1 MTSQIIEAAYRNFS
15 LYTLEDRA
23 LLYFEDGL
31 RASIRRGIWVSKNLP
46 KTKTATVAG
55 YMMPL
60 HPHGEADEVL
70 QNFTSPFKMNYPYFN
85 GNDAGFGTL
94 LEPSNFSASRY
105 TSIELSEFTK
115 SVVLVDTNLITMIPN
130 YDEEREEPA
139 FLLPLVPIHLLNGIQ
154 GMAVGFKC
162 SIVPYN
168 IVDIVEQQI
177 NVLSDKPQERIVP
190 YFKPLDQY
198 AVASTVSPKGN
209 VIWTFEGSVE
219 KVKRDV
225 WRVTSLPYGV
235 KHSDFIKHLHD
246 LIESGIVKKYVDNSK
261 KQVNCDVFLKQVTH
275 NEEEIKNILGLRNN
289 RTEIINLISYSEQ
302 KVKKFEVNELIQE
315 FTLWRKNFFKI
326 RIQKQIDQL
335 EHEMSRLKD
344 ILVTVGLIVAGKL
357 NISKVK
363 KTEMLDILVKN
374 KVVDA
379 EYIASL
385 PIYRFN
391 VDNIDAIKAQIDEQ
405 QNQIAELN
413 ATLNSEN
420 KIRKLYISE
429 LRSIQKKFTN
439 TKPLKKTET
448 IKKVA

>member
-105 TSIELSEFTK
+105 TSIELSEFAK
-115 SVVLVDTNLITMIPN
+115 DVILADANLITMVPN

-139 FLLPLVPIHLLNGIQ
+139 FLLPLVPLHLLNGIS

-168 IVDIVEQQI
+168 IVDIIEQQI
-177 NVLSDKPQERIVP
+177 NVLSNKPQDKIIP
-190 YFKPLDQY
+190 YFRPLDQY

-209 VIWTFEGSVE
+209 VIWTFEGSVT
-219 KVKRDV
+219 KIKRDV
-225 WRVTSLPYGV
+225 WQVNTLPYGV

-246 LIESGIVKKYVDNSK
+246 LIESGVVKKYVDNSK
-261 KQVNCDVFLKQVTH
+261 KQVNCDVFFKQSMLDE
-275 NEEEIKNILGLRNN
+275 NEVKNILGLRNN

-302 KVKKFEVNELIQE
+302 KVKKFEVNELIND
-315 FTLWRKNFFKI
+315 FTLWRMDFYKQ

-335 EHEMSRLKD
+335 KQEMARLQD
-344 ILVTVGLIVAGKL
+344 IIKTVDLIVKGKL
-357 NISKVK
+357 NISKVHK
-363 KTEMLDILVKN
+363 AEMMNILTSNGVIN
-374 KVVDA
+374 T

-385 PIYRFN
+385 PVYRFN
-391 VDNIDAIKAQIDEQ
+391 IDNVEAIKSQILQ
-405 QNQIAELN
+405 QQTEIAELELVLHSD
-413 ATLNSEN
+413 A

-429 LRSIQKKFTN
+429 LRNIQKKFLN
-439 TKPLKKTET
+439 TKQNKKTET
-448 IKKVA
+448 KKAA